1 MLCEIQARSPPGI
14 NANGID
20 LRILYHIDM
29 LVYCF
34 LMQLH
39 NTLICESNIMQ
50 SYYYPKKK
58 KKHRTFSLLLEDI
71 IDRQEEAKYFPTWKI
86 QISNTSTLLFV
97 SLF

>member
-1 MLCEIQARSPPGI
+1 
-14 NANGID
+14 
-20 LRILYHIDM
+20 
-29 LVYCF
+29 
-34 LMQLH
+34 
-39 NTLICESNIMQ
+39 MQ

-58 KKHRTFSLLLEDI
+58 KKHTTFSLLLEDI